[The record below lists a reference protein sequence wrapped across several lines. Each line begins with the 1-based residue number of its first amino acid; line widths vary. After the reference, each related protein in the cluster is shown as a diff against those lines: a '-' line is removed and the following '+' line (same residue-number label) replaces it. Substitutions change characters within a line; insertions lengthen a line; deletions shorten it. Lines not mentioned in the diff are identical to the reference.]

1 MSWVESRTRT
11 FQARTALP
19 QYRRVRLTAANLVE
33 LCSDADLDCIGVA
46 GEAALA
52 ADEYIPV
59 ILLNAQGTI
68 PMVCVAVG
76 VAVGDAVYA
85 AADGKIDDSGTVL
98 VGVALATGQGA
109 LSVVEVVRS
118 PASILGSIA
127 RASLT
132 QDDLALFP
140 IKVKDLFVWDTPGS
154 APVIATAANDDLAV
168 VYNTHLTLPPTIET
182 GDVKTLTNHR
192 DIGFQFV
199 VPPEYV
205 DGETINLRVNAG
217 AKTTV
222 AGTSLLL
229 DAVVA
234 RQADPTV
241 DICATAAQ
249 SINNLVAANKDF
261 VLTPTNVVRGD
272 VLDVV
277 LSIAYVDAATGTAVI
292 GKINKITMLL
302 DIKG

>member
-1 MSWVESRTRT
+1 
-11 FQARTALP
+11 
-19 QYRRVRLTAANLVE
+19 
-33 LCSDADLDCIGVA
+33 
-46 GEAALA
+46 
-52 ADEYIPV
+52 
-59 ILLNAQGTI
+59 
-68 PMVCVAVG
+68 
-76 VAVGDAVYA
+76 
-85 AADGKIDDSGTVL
+85 
-98 VGVALATGQGA
+98 
-109 LSVVEVVRS
+109 
-118 PASILGSIA
+118 
-127 RASLT
+127 
-132 QDDLALFP
+132 
-140 IKVKDLFVWDTPGS
+140 
-154 APVIATAANDDLAV
+154 
-168 VYNTHLTLPPTIET
+168 
-182 GDVKTLTNHR
+182 
-192 DIGFQFV
+192 
-199 VPPEYV
+199 V